1 MTTAT
6 FADSTATAVPH
17 AAAKRAIARLTV
29 RQVRRGAL
37 IVAAVCAGMSAI
49 VAVQYRTTFEG
60 SLDQSGL
67 QALVENP
74 AIRILFGPPVALDN
88 AGGFT
93 VWRTGTPLLILASV
107 WILLAS
113 TRITRGE
120 EEAGRLDFL
129 LAGRLRMFGVVLRS
143 MAAIAGAALVI
154 SAAVGAGLIAAGTD
168 ATGALVYAAAVLG
181 VTLTF
186 AACAM
191 LAAQI
196 MPTRSA
202 AVGVTVA
209 LLGVALLA
217 RMLADGAPRL
227 AWTAWM
233 TPFGL
238 TSRAAPYADNRI
250 GPLVVLAAF
259 PIAFGL
265 AALAIARRRDVGS
278 GVIELA
284 TSRRPR
290 TGLLRSVG
298 GFAIR
303 RAIRPTIGWA
313 TGIAVYF
320 LLVGALIAS
329 ILEFFDTNRR
339 FAELAAAAGFAGLDS
354 ANGFAAAL
362 FSLLAI
368 PTGLYAATR
377 LAALVTDEKARR
389 WTPVFATDVSRI
401 RLAGTEIA
409 MTTAGMVLL
418 HVIAGIAIW
427 TGAVST
433 GAPLSIGQALAGALN
448 SAPVAWLA
456 IGAAALA
463 VGWLPSAVGAI
474 GAVPVVGGFFLNV
487 VTQGTNAP
495 TWLVDLSPF
504 VHLAAVPRAA
514 PDWVA
519 TAAFTAIGA
528 GLVAVGLLGYHRRDL
543 IT

>member
-1 MTTAT
+1 MTTAA
-6 FADSTATAVPH
+6 FVDSTVTVVPYTA
-17 AAAKRAIARLTV
+17 AGRSIAGLIV

-37 IVAAVCAGMSAI
+37 IIAAVCAGMSAL
-49 VAVQYRTTFEG
+49 VAVQYQTTFES

-74 AIRILFGPPVALDN
+74 AIRILFGPPLALDD

-93 VWRTGTPLLILASV
+93 VWRTGTPVMILASV
-107 WILLAS
+107 WILLAA

-120 EEAGRLDFL
+120 EEAGRLDLL
-129 LAGRLRMFGVVLRS
+129 LAGRLRMVGVVLRS

-168 ATGALVYAAAVLG
+168 PTGALVYAAAVLG

-186 AACAM
+186 AACAL

-209 LLGVALLA
+209 SLGVAQLV

-227 AWTAWM
+227 AWTAWT

-238 TSRAAPYADNRI
+238 TARAAPYADNRI
-250 GPLVVLAAF
+250 GPLLVLAAF

-265 AALAIARRRDVGS
+265 GALATARRRDAGS
-278 GVIELA
+278 GVIEFV

-290 TGLLRSVG
+290 TGLLRSIG
-298 GFAIR
+298 GFAVR
-303 RAIRPTIGWA
+303 RGIRPTVGWA
-313 TGIAVYF
+313 AGIGAYF

-329 ILEFFDTNRR
+329 ILEFFETNRR

-354 ANGFAAAL
+354 VNGFAAAL

-377 LAALVTDEKARR
+377 LAALVADEKARR
-389 WTPVFATDVSRI
+389 WTPVFATAVPRI

-409 MTTAGMVLL
+409 VTTAGMVML
-418 HVIAGIAIW
+418 HIIAGLAIW
-427 TGAVST
+427 TGAVIT
-433 GAPLSIGQALAGALN
+433 GAPLSIDHALAGALN

-456 IGAAALA
+456 VGAAALA

-474 GAVPVVGGFFLNV
+474 GAVPVAGGFFLNV
-487 VTQGTNAP
+487 LTQGTNAP
-495 TWLVDLSPF
+495 VWVVDLSPF
-504 VHLAAVPRAA
+504 VHLAAVPDAPPNWAA
-514 PDWVA
+514 
-519 TAAFTAIGA
+519 TGAFCAIGA
-528 GLVAVGLLGYHRRDL
+528 ALVAVGLAGYTRRDL
-543 IT
+543 TT

>member
-1 MTTAT
+1 MTA
-6 FADSTATAVPH
+6 AATAP
-17 AAAKRAIARLTV
+17 AIAMPPKAVGRAVAKLIV
-29 RQVRRGAL
+29 RQLRRGAL
-37 IVAAVCAGMSAI
+37 IVGAICGGMSA
-49 VAVQYRTTFEG
+49 VVVVQYKTTFKG

-67 QALVENP
+67 QALAENP
-74 AIRILFGPPVALDN
+74 SIRILFGPPVALDD

-93 VWRTGTPLLILASV
+93 VWRTGTPVLILASV
-107 WILLAS
+107 WILLAA

-120 EEAGRLDFL
+120 EEAGRIDLL
-129 LAGRLRMFGVVLRS
+129 LAGRLRMAGVVLRS
-143 MAAIAGAALVI
+143 MAGIAGASLVI
-154 SAAVGAGLIAAGTD
+154 SAAVGAGLV
-168 ATGALVYAAAVLG
+168 ATGTNPAGAGGYAAAVLG

-186 AACAM
+186 ATGAI

-209 LLGVALLA
+209 LLGVALLL

-227 AWTAWM
+227 AWSAWT

-238 TSRAAPYADNRI
+238 AGRAAPYADNRI
-250 GPLVVLAAF
+250 GPLLVLAAF
-259 PIAFGL
+259 PITFAL
-265 AALAIARRRDVGS
+265 AALVTARRRDVGS

-290 TGLLRSVG
+290 TGLLRSLS
-298 GFAIR
+298 GFALR
-303 RAIRPTIGWA
+303 RAIRPTAGWA
-313 TGIAVYF
+313 TGIAAYF

-329 ILEFFDTNRR
+329 VLQFFDANRR

-368 PTGLYAATR
+368 PTGLYATTR
-377 LAALVTDEKARR
+377 LTTLVADEKARR

-409 MTTAGMVLL
+409 VTTAGMVLL
-418 HVIAGIAIW
+418 HVIAGLAIW
-427 TGAVST
+427 TGAKIT
-433 GAPLSIGQALAGALN
+433 GAPLAVGDALAGAMN
-448 SAPVAWLA
+448 SAPIAWLA
-456 IGAAALA
+456 AGAAAVA
-463 VGWLPSAVGAI
+463 VGWLPAAVGAI
-474 GAVPVVGGFFLNV
+474 GALPVAGGFLLNV
-487 VTQGTNAP
+487 LTQGTNAP
-495 TWLVDLSPF
+495 TWVVDLSPF
-504 VHLAAVPRAA
+504 AHLAPVPNAE

-528 GLVAVGLLGYHRRDL
+528 GLFALGLLGYHRRDL